1 MQGYWVEAALLEGH
15 LADVVAGAL
24 EDVHCAFERIEI
36 LPVHKDLADYGANEL
51 QEDQSFANLYL
62 AICLEVLHHKLIHI
76 ELRRFTFAPCAK
88 NPALHFPI
96 IFLGVVALF
105 HAMRD

>member
-36 LPVHKDLADYGANEL
+36 LPVHKDLADYGANDL
-51 QEDQSFANLYL
+51 QGDQTNLRI
-62 AICLEVLHHKLIHI
+62 AVDFCQAALHHYKSIYL
-76 ELRRFTFAPCAK
+76 ESSAVLYP
-88 NPALHFPI
+88 
-96 IFLGVVALF
+96 V
-105 HAMRD
+105 